1 MSLIHRMAWRAVTQ
15 ATAAACNNVIHFQ
28 NKPTKRYC
36 IISEHSGFPKANDQM
51 CFAAI
56 MPVSKRGLRIGLQEI
71 LVAQTQNYSTS
82 QCQDYVSETVS
93 ALILLQTISKT
104 TWQNNGRISF
114 QHQCIRSVSSS
125 ESNFMQQYNTWG
137 SGNHPEWLERWL
149 KTWTRPRRRAQS
161 SLQNHEL
168 IAPSKPFGTKQCLPM
183 WQSLLDATSSR
194 MVIKLRASS
203 VFYVEGLPVVVL
215 WLTVVLDWLTHECR
229 QSGQQ
234 MKFHTT
240 GCITLTFNANILYT
254 SLYNLELLRRMFWTI
269 SVSYTHLTLPT
280 ILLV

>member
-1 MSLIHRMAWRAVTQ
+1 MGEYRFNI
-15 ATAAACNNVIHFQ
+15 N
-28 NKPTKRYC
+28 
-36 IISEHSGFPKANDQM
+36 
-51 CFAAI
+51 
-56 MPVSKRGLRIGLQEI
+56 
-71 LVAQTQNYSTS
+71 
-82 QCQDYVSETVS
+82 
-93 ALILLQTISKT
+93 ALDA
-104 TWQNNGRISF
+104 
-114 QHQCIRSVSSS
+114 VSSS

-161 SLQNHEL
+161 SLQNREL
-168 IAPSKPFGTKQCLPM
+168 IFPSKPFGTKQCLPM
-183 WQSLLDATSSR
+183 WQTLLDATSSR
-194 MVIKLRASS
+194 MVIKLRVSS

-269 SVSYTHLTLPT
+269 SAYALALISSLRASCHMQPRKRAQSSRQSHELITPSKPFGTKQCLPMWQTLLDAT
-280 ILLV
+280 SSRMFIKLRICLVF

>member
-1 MSLIHRMAWRAVTQ
+1 MGEYRFNI
-15 ATAAACNNVIHFQ
+15 N
-28 NKPTKRYC
+28 
-36 IISEHSGFPKANDQM
+36 
-51 CFAAI
+51 
-56 MPVSKRGLRIGLQEI
+56 
-71 LVAQTQNYSTS
+71 
-82 QCQDYVSETVS
+82 
-93 ALILLQTISKT
+93 ALDA
-104 TWQNNGRISF
+104 
-114 QHQCIRSVSSS
+114 VSSS

-137 SGNHPEWLERWL
+137 SGNHTEWLERWL

-168 IAPSKPFGTKQCLPM
+168 ISPSKPFGTKQCLPM
-183 WQSLLDATSSR
+183 WQTLLDATSSR
-194 MVIKLRASS
+194 MVIKLRVSS

-254 SLYNLELLRRMFWTI
+254 SLYNLEMLRRMFWTI
-269 SVSYTHLTLPT
+269 SAYALALISSLPPHAGRSGSFTTRRHLLQPEDTFYNRTTFTTSNETSIHWNLSRFLKLANRLH
-280 ILLV
+280 IHCHAEFQKCWL